1 LELAKG
7 RSAPSSVPLEL
18 LLDAARLH
26 DGPLD
31 PETGSALV
39 RDARIEALEH
49 ALQELASGR
58 PSAALQV
65 ACPTCRNGQL
75 AVHRKH

>member
-1 LELAKG
+1 MELSKT
-7 RSAPSSVPLEL
+7 RHVSASVPVEL

-31 PETGSALV
+31 PETGSTLV

-49 ALQELASGR
+49 ALHELSSGKA
-58 PSAALQV
+58 SAALQI
-65 ACPTCRNGQL
+65 ACPSCRNGQL
-75 AVHRKH
+75 AVHRKS